1 MGPKSDSRAS
11 SHAVWPCASAARRS
25 ARASSNSLATLS
37 WPCSH
42 ATCSGVLPPAPSSAN
57 PGSARA
63 RSSSRTMSSLPD
75 DAASESPL
83 AHARGG
89 TKQLASSRRSF
100 GRSFQQAAL
109 LIAITTSLQSSR
121 PCGMHTAFRSNKG
134 SSSASTSLAD
144 DAPPPALAA
153 MTRARFRRSSP
164 RPMRNSSWEQAT
176 CSGRTSC
183 QNSCPR
189 KRNLPGPS
197 APPRGTP
204 SQAASMLPPSPRR
217 LREQTPPQRMHPPP
231 ASGGCSRLD

>member
-11 SHAVWPCASAARRS
+11 SHAVWPCASVARRS
-25 ARASSNSLATLS
+25 ARASSSSLATVS

-42 ATCSGVLPPAPSSAN
+42 ATCSGVLPPAASSAA

-63 RSSSRTMSSLPD
+63 RNSSRTMSSLPD

-83 AHARGG
+83 AQARGG
-89 TKQLASSRRSF
+89 TKQLANSRRSL

-109 LIAITTSLQSSR
+109 LIAITTSLSSSR
-121 PCGMHTAFRSNKG
+121 PCGMHTALRSSKG
-134 SSSASTSLAD
+134 SSSASTSLASA
-144 DAPPPALAA
+144 APPPAPLAA

-204 SQAASMLPPSPRR
+204 WRPERSAASPEASQAASMPPPSPRR
-217 LREQTPPQRMHPPP
+217 LRQQTPP
-231 ASGGCSRLD
+231 